1 MCQLSI
7 ITQQHRDRNYPSKLE
22 RYKMKPIKAFVFVLA
37 SAALA
42 VVLSSCGGGGSS
54 SGVGSKAATPFAG
67 QYAGVENLS
76 LSGPGGSFPI
86 GILPISIAI
95 DANGGVVVT
104 DSDGIP
110 YIGQLGDP
118 ANQLPGNQFIATAFI
133 SIPSSSGILCIPA
146 TYGYIGNV
154 VGDNITGNASGTFLC
169 TGQGGTAAIVVGG
182 PFSATRSVAGIPPR
196 STSPAIQS
204 SGNGSS
210 RKSHKQKI
218 ILDGMKSVF

>member
-1 MCQLSI
+1 
-7 ITQQHRDRNYPSKLE
+7 
-22 RYKMKPIKAFVFVLA
+22 MKPIKAFVFVLA

-54 SGVGSKAATPFAG
+54 SGAGSKAATPFSG

-95 DANGGVVVT
+95 DADGGVVVT
-104 DSDGIP
+104 DSDSIP

-118 ANQLPGNQFIATAFI
+118 ASQLLGNQFIATAYI
-133 SIPSSSGILCIPA
+133 SIPTPSGILCMPA

-154 VGDNITGNASGTFLC
+154 VGDNITGNASGTFMC
-169 TGQGGTAAIVVGG
+169 TGQGRTAALVLGG
-182 PFSATRSVAGIPPR
+182 PFSAIRGVAGVPPG
-196 STSPAIQS
+196 STSPAIQTP
-204 SGNGSS
+204 GNGSL

-218 ILDGMKSVF
+218 ILDGMESVF